1 MRFSA
6 FVPWL
11 VVGAVAVPVA
21 GQDEAVA
28 NTPFQFVCVKES
40 EPVFLN
46 GIAVPADET
55 WERRDD
61 VPAGRAPARCW
72 AWSDS
77 CPPRLLEPGQNA
89 AAACRAAAASSKPL
103 TVRMLAPEAPDLNR
117 DPVDGAAAPAEF
129 SVTAAPA
136 AMWRQVPR
144 SLLPTITVASTS
156 LSLPRNDE
164 TWRLQAL
171 REGLASTWRD
181 VAPEEGSVELAL
193 QQAVDLTVHVTA
205 AGAPLAGARLYLLR
219 AGSGMAAGP
228 PEPLG
233 FGISDANG
241 KVSLTVSERERAA
254 VLVSH
259 VTRTAAAFE
268 RFAEAPPVV
277 ELGRGLAVTGR
288 TVDLE
293 GQPVAGV
300 RLLGL
305 SWVEHELP
313 VMRRHLGLSGPD
325 GRFLLTGFTK
335 GAASLRT
342 DGSELE
348 YSERFDLE
356 DSLDLGSIVLAAA
369 ETYWIQVVDA
379 SRGTPVP
386 GARAV
391 FGGGEGTTT
400 DQEGIAEVS
409 PRFSRILLIHAKGY
423 RAARFEIGGGGT
435 TTAEPSLPGLPIFP
449 VDVAGDAGATA
460 EEPLVLRLE
469 PAFTVEGVFIA
480 ADGVT
485 PAASGHLVAARDMGT
500 GSATRH
506 RTIAADGSFSADL
519 EPGAYTL
526 ELTATNAGR
535 TVLSVQGSAGDA
547 RDLGVIVAPASAWV
561 SGTVVN
567 SEYVPVFEASVSY
580 TRPSEYGRL
589 MTRAMGQVAT
599 VTTDVDGA
607 FELHG
612 LEVGTSTLRVEAEG
626 FAPLEFE
633 VEANAVEWI
642 DAGLVELSR
651 GRRITVRSDVER
663 GQVLLDPGGRSRP
676 RDLITGDLEEGRAL
690 LDAVPE
696 GAFVVRVSENGQA
709 VCEKEV
715 EEATGDDVVTCDRST
730 VTVIGRVTLAG
741 QPGAGDLFWGAKENS
756 RYGGGFTTTI
766 IGGLT
771 RTREVGPSRSQ
782 NLQASVDLDGNYRLE
797 AVLPGEWNV
806 RWSPPDGG
814 QPERREVTVP
824 DVPGGEVTLNFDYGG
839 VSIEGVVTDPEG
851 QPVHFATVDLF
862 PQRSAVISDPNGRFQ
877 VLGLAPGAYQVRA
890 RFRHQR
896 SDLVDVELRDFS
908 DRQTVQLQLSD
919 DPPNDELTVHVRG
932 GGGGLCFI
940 EMEASGQR
948 VARIDNGV
956 ATTKLT
962 PPLTDRVRIACQAD
976 GRWILTGWQDLER
989 ALDRGV
995 EFDPFESD
1003 SSIVLEGEPSTAAV
1017 QIIGPGGWDLGAL
1030 RLWFGGASTF
1040 AVGETISNLPV
1051 GEYTL
1056 RWGNQIRTVWT
1067 ERRRA
1072 AEVEVED

>member
-1 MRFSA
+1 M
-6 FVPWL
+6 
-11 VVGAVAVPVA
+11 
-21 GQDEAVA
+21 
-28 NTPFQFVCVKES
+28 
-40 EPVFLN
+40 
-46 GIAVPADET
+46 
-55 WERRDD
+55 
-61 VPAGRAPARCW
+61 
-72 AWSDS
+72 
-77 CPPRLLEPGQNA
+77 
-89 AAACRAAAASSKPL
+89 
-103 TVRMLAPEAPDLNR
+103 
-117 DPVDGAAAPAEF
+117 
-129 SVTAAPA
+129 
-136 AMWRQVPR
+136 
-144 SLLPTITVASTS
+144 
-156 LSLPRNDE
+156 
-164 TWRLQAL
+164 
-171 REGLASTWRD
+171 
-181 VAPEEGSVELAL
+181 
-193 QQAVDLTVHVTA
+193 
-205 AGAPLAGARLYLLR
+205 
-219 AGSGMAAGP
+219 
-228 PEPLG
+228 
-233 FGISDANG
+233 
-241 KVSLTVSERERAA
+241 
-254 VLVSH
+254 
-259 VTRTAAAFE
+259 
-268 RFAEAPPVV
+268 
-277 ELGRGLAVTGR
+277 
-288 TVDLE
+288 
-293 GQPVAGV
+293 
-300 RLLGL
+300 
-305 SWVEHELP
+305 
-313 VMRRHLGLSGPD
+313 
-325 GRFLLTGFTK
+325 
-335 GAASLRT
+335 
-342 DGSELE
+342 
-348 YSERFDLE
+348 
-356 DSLDLGSIVLAAA
+356 
-369 ETYWIQVVDA
+369 
-379 SRGTPVP
+379 
-386 GARAV
+386 
-391 FGGGEGTTT
+391 
-400 DQEGIAEVS
+400 S
-409 PRFSRILLIHAKGY
+409 PRFGRTLMISAKGY
-423 RAARFEIGGGGT
+423 RQARFEIGGGDT
-435 TTAEPSLPGLPIFP
+435 RAEERSIPGLPTLP
-449 VDVAGDAGATA
+449 VDVAGGAGATG

-485 PAASGHLVAARDMGT
+485 PAASGHLVAARDMGNGRT
-500 GSATRH
+500 TRH
-506 RTIAADGSFSADL
+506 IAIAADGSFSVDL

-567 SEYVPVFEASVSY
+567 PEYAPVFEASVSY

-797 AVLPGEWNV
+797 AVLPGDWNV

-824 DVPGGEVTLNFDYGG
+824 DVPGGEVTLNFDYGA

-877 VLGLAPGAYQVRA
+877 VLGLAPGAYQLRA

-919 DPPNDELTVHVRG
+919 DPPNDELTVRVRG
-932 GGGGLCFI
+932 GGSGLCFI
-940 EMEASGQR
+940 EMEGAGQR
-948 VARIDNGV
+948 VVRIDGGV

-976 GRWILTGWQDLER
+976 GRWVLTGWQQLER

-995 EFDPFESD
+995 EFDPFDSD
-1003 SSIVLEGEPSTAAV
+1003 ASIVLEGDPSTAAV
-1017 QIIGPGGWDLGAL
+1017 QITGPGGWDLGKL
-1030 RLWFGGASTF
+1030 RLWFGGASAF
-1040 AVGETISNLPV
+1040 AVGETISNLPA

-1072 AEVEVED
+1072 AEVEIED